1 MLTRKFSVIVGK
13 KKKFTYEDKF
23 RDIDNEIRK
32 RRGKWRLTSLTWIDF
47 DDVSQIIRT
56 HIYNKWDQWDQ
67 RRPLLPWINK
77 IITNQLKNILRNYY
91 HNFVKPC
98 SNCPFNQSK
107 ADDGEL
113 CGFTKSGLQDKS
125 CPLYAKWDKSKRHA
139 YDVKMPV
146 PMENIPVKIGE
157 MSSENADIDV
167 AIKQINNILKKDLS
181 ERHYKVFN
189 MLFIENIPEEEVA
202 KKLGYR
208 TSEKG
213 RKAGYKQIKNLKKMF
228 RNKIIKILDKY
239 DIFYKWN

>member
-1 MLTRKFSVIVGK
+1 MGK

-23 RDIDNEIRK
+23 EEIDNEIKK
-32 RRGKWRLTSLTWIDF
+32 RRGKWRLTSLSWIDF
-47 DDVSQIIRT
+47 DDVSQIIRA
-56 HIYNKWDQWDQ
+56 HIYKKWDQWDQ
-67 RRPLLPWINK
+67 SRHLLPWINK

-98 SNCPFNQSK
+98 TSCPFNQSQ

-113 CGFTKSGLQDKS
+113 CGFTKSGVQDDT
-125 CPLYAKWDKSKRHA
+125 CPLLAKWLKSKKHA

-146 PMENIPVKIGE
+146 PMENIPVQIGT
-157 MSSENADIDV
+157 MASENIDIDA
-167 AIKQINNILKKDLS
+167 AIAQINKILKEKLS
-181 ERHYKVFN
+181 AKHYNIFD
-189 MLFIENIPEEEVA
+189 MLFIQAMSEEEVA
-202 KKLGYR
+202 KELGYR

-228 RNKIIKILDKY
+228 REKIIKILETS